1 MTDDRRVALVTG
13 GGRGIGRAICTGL
26 ARDGISVA
34 VNYRRDEAAAR
45 TVCAELTALGVR
57 AACYQAVIADDA
69 AAESLAERV
78 LHDFGRVDILVKNA
92 GVASRGHLVADTDP
106 AEVTRL
112 IGTNVLGPMRLTQ
125 RLLPQ
130 MRGRR
135 RGDIIFISSTMT
147 VVTPANGGAYTIAKA
162 AMQALAQTLAKEER
176 EHGVHVNAV
185 APGLVRTDMGE
196 RLAKGAMGVDEID
209 ELAPTLPFGRVCE
222 PDDVA
227 GAVRWLVSDQAAY
240 VTGEVVK
247 IWGGGE

>member
-78 LHDFGRVDILVKNA
+78 LHDFGRV
-92 GVASRGHLVADTDP
+92 
-106 AEVTRL
+106 
-112 IGTNVLGPMRLTQ
+112 
-125 RLLPQ
+125 
-130 MRGRR
+130 
-135 RGDIIFISSTMT
+135 
-147 VVTPANGGAYTIAKA
+147 
-162 AMQALAQTLAKEER
+162 
-176 EHGVHVNAV
+176 
-185 APGLVRTDMGE
+185 
-196 RLAKGAMGVDEID
+196 
-209 ELAPTLPFGRVCE
+209 CE